1 MDFNDVSVA
10 VRDSTGQRL
19 DISQNWGQGRATF
32 GGLVA
37 AVMLQRIE
45 VELGVQ
51 RPLRSLS
58 LSFVAPVAPGALQ
71 VQVRLLREGK
81 AAIQVQATALQQE
94 QVCAVMLASFGSDR
108 ESVVQVEH
116 PGAPAF
122 TAPYQEQAFPFIPG
136 LTPDFTRYF
145 DYRYTLGKM
154 PFMGGQQ
161 TEMGGWIRLREA
173 SPAVVCPSTLL
184 ALVDAWPPAVFSLL
198 KKPASGSSLTWTLS
212 VVGLPADCS
221 GNDWWQYRAA
231 IQSSA
236 NGYSHI
242 DATLWDKHG
251 RACVLSRQTVSVFA

>member
-1 MDFNDVSVA
+1 MDFNDVLVA
-10 VRDSTGQRL
+10 VRDSVGQSL
-19 DISQNWGQGRATF
+19 DIPQNWGQGRATF

-45 VELGVQ
+45 VEVGVQ

-58 LSFVAPVAPGALQ
+58 LSFVAPVVPGAFQ

-122 TAPYQEQAFPFIPG
+122 TAPDQVQAFPFIPG

-198 KKPASGSSLTWTLS
+198 NKPASGSSLT
-212 VVGLPADCS
+212 
-221 GNDWWQYRAA
+221 
-231 IQSSA
+231 
-236 NGYSHI
+236 
-242 DATLWDKHG
+242 
-251 RACVLSRQTVSVFA
+251 